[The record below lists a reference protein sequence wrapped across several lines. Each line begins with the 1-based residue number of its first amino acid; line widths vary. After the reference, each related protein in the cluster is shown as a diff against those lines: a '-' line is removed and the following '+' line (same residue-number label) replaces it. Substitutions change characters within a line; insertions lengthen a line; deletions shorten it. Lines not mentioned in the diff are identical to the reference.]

1 MRYFVRFLFLFI
13 GIGLM
18 FLFSACNGCSSNKN
32 DSGKQEPEVSLEE
45 LVTIW
50 NNANNNK
57 DINVLRSLYDSIVHF
72 YQYKY
77 TIDECLKSKTGYFA
91 EYPDFKQNIE
101 GKIFIDTLKNNFV
114 RINFTKKVF
123 QNNEEKQIPA
133 YLVFIKHN
141 NVWKIYAESDLYTDR
156 LLSTGGQIPSNAVAG
171 DFDGDGVT
179 NYMWLE
185 VMDETEECKIRFS
198 GPIPPVIISTC
209 LGGIPVNEGDLDGDG
224 ADEVGI
230 LPVWESSC
238 WKGYFVYTFKDNQWI
253 EALDPISI
261 HCIQWEKNI
270 LPVVKD
276 STKKGYV
283 FVNYSE
289 LTDDGIEVKT
299 KSVNLNKR

>member
-1 MRYFVRFLFLFI
+1 MKDFLRFLFLFI
-13 GIGLM
+13 GICLI
-18 FLFSACNGCSSNKN
+18 FLFSGCNGCSNN
-32 DSGKQEPEVSLEE
+32 GINSGKQEPEVSPEE

-57 DINVLRSLYDSIVHF
+57 DINELRNLYDSIVHF

-77 TIDECLKSKTGYFA
+77 TIDECIEKKTGYFT
-91 EYPDFKQNIE
+91 EYPDFKQKIE
-101 GKIFIDTLKNNFV
+101 GKIFIDTLKNNLV
-114 RINFTKKVF
+114 RINFTKTVF
-123 QNNEEKQIPA
+123 QDNEEKQVPA
-133 YLVFIKHN
+133 YLIFIKHK

-156 LLSTGGQIPSNAVAG
+156 LLSTGAQIPSNAVEG
-171 DFDGDGVT
+171 DFDGDGIT

-185 VMDETEECKIRFS
+185 IFDKTEECKIRFS

-209 LGGIPVNEGDLDGDG
+209 LGGIPVNEGDLDNDG

-238 WKGYFVYTFKDNQWI
+238 WKGYFVYTFKNNKWI
-253 EALDPISI
+253 EALEPIST

-276 STKKGYV
+276 SAKKGYI

-289 LTDDGIEVKT
+289 LTDEGIEVKT
-299 KSVNLNKR
+299 KSVNLNK